1 MPALPLE
8 MDGKRFGVHHD
19 IPDIGEDGQSI
30 LQELGYNTDDVE
42 HMKSNGII
50 EIS

>member
-19 IPDIGEDGQSI
+19 IPGIGEDSQAV
-30 LQELGYNTDDVE
+30 LEELGYGSEAIED
-42 HMKSNGII
+42 MRSKGII